1 MKRIFKFILKLIA
14 ILLLQLGIFVVVNYT
29 LLKRVVT
36 YPASKEISNTAWY
49 TPKAVIEGDNT
60 TNYVLTDSLTID
72 KTVLDEISS
81 YAESQHS
88 NALLVL
94 HNDKLQLEK
103 YYNETTKEST
113 SNSMSMAKTI
123 TSMLI
128 GIAIDEGHITSEK
141 ELASAYIS
149 EWQKDKRNTI
159 TIEDLLLMQ
168 SGLRVDNNVQNIFSD
183 VISLYMGTDVEDTAL
198 NIPLSKEPAT
208 AFEYNNANTQLL
220 AIILERATKLP
231 LEEYASS
238 RLWKP
243 IGAANAGWWLDN
255 ENGMPRTFCC
265 YFAQAEDW
273 MIIGQL
279 LLQGGAWNGAQ
290 VIPKTWVSKML
301 TQSTLERDYGY
312 QIWLNYE
319 SGGNRE
325 KDRTSPFL
333 AKNFLIDGTHNQEV
347 IVVPEEKI
355 VLVRIG
361 EKPSSWDESFMINK
375 ILVSLNKEQSLD
387 VN

>member
-1 MKRIFKFILKLIA
+1 MKRIFKFILNLIA
-14 ILLLQLGIFVVVNYT
+14 ILLLLLGIFVVVNYT

-36 YPASKEISNTAWY
+36 YPANEEISNSAWY
-49 TPKAVIEGDNT
+49 TPKAIIEGDNT

-72 KTVLDEISS
+72 KIVLDEISS

-94 HNDKLQLEK
+94 HNGRLQLEK
-103 YYNETTKEST
+103 YYNGTTKEST

-123 TSMLI
+123 TSILI

-141 ELASAYIS
+141 ELASTYIS
-149 EWQKDKRNTI
+149 EWQNDKRNTI

-198 NIPLSKEPAT
+198 KIPLSKEPAT

-220 AIILERATKLP
+220 GIILERATKLP

-243 IGAANAGWWLDN
+243 IGAANAGWWLDK
-255 ENGMPRTFCC
+255 EDGMPRTFCC

-279 LLQGGAWNGAQ
+279 LLQNGMWNGAQ
-290 VIPKTWVSKML
+290 VIPKPWISKML
-301 TQSTLERDYGY
+301 TQSTLEKDYGF

-347 IVVPEEKI
+347 IVVPEENI

>member
-14 ILLLQLGIFVVVNYT
+14 ILLLLLGIFVVVNYT

-36 YPASKEISNTAWY
+36 YPANKEISNTVWY
-49 TPKAVIEGDNT
+49 TPQAIIEGDNT

-72 KTVLDEISS
+72 KIVLDEISS
-81 YAESQHS
+81 YAESQNS

-94 HNDKLQLEK
+94 HNGRLQLEK

-113 SNSMSMAKTI
+113 SNSMSMSKTI
-123 TSMLI
+123 TSILI

-141 ELASAYIS
+141 ELASTYIS
-149 EWQKDKRNTI
+149 EWQNDERNTI

-208 AFEYNNANTQLL
+208 EFEYNNANTQLL
-220 AIILERATKLP
+220 GIILERATKLP

-243 IGAANAGWWLDN
+243 IGAANAGWWLDK
-255 ENGMPRTFCC
+255 EDGMPKTFCC

-273 MIIGQL
+273 LILGQL
-279 LLQGGAWNGAQ
+279 LLQNGTWNGAQ
-290 VIPKTWVSKML
+290 VIPKPWISKML
-301 TQSTLERDYGY
+301 TQSTLERDYGF

-387 VN
+387 DY

>member
-1 MKRIFKFILKLIA
+1 MRRTFKIILKLGV
-14 ILLLQLGIFVVVNYT
+14 LLLLILGIFIVINYT

-36 YPASKEISNTAWY
+36 YPANNEISSTEWY
-49 TPKAVIEGDNT
+49 TPKAIIKGDNS
-60 TNYVLTDSLTID
+60 TNYTLSDSLTID
-72 KTVLDEISS
+72 KTVLEEISS
-81 YAESQHS
+81 YAENQNS

-94 HNDKLQLEK
+94 HRGKLQLEK
-103 YYNETTKEST
+103 YYNQTTKEST

-123 TSMLI
+123 TSILI
-128 GIAIDEGHITSEK
+128 GIAIDEGYIESEK
-141 ELASAYIS
+141 ELVSAYITD
-149 EWQKDKRNTI
+149 WQDDQRNTI

-183 VISLYMGTDVEDTAL
+183 VIGLYMGTDVESTAL
-198 NIPLSKEPAT
+198 KIPLSKVPAT

-220 AIILERATKLP
+220 AIILEKTTGLP
-231 LEEYASS
+231 IEQYASS

-243 IGAANAGWWLDN
+243 IGAADAGWWLDK
-255 ENGMPRTFCC
+255 EGGMPRTFCC

-279 LLQGGAWNGAQ
+279 LLQNGEWRGKQ
-290 VIPKTWVSKML
+290 VIPEKWISKML

-325 KDRTSPFL
+325 KDRKSPFL

-347 IVVPEEKI
+347 IVVPQEEI

-361 EKPSSWDESFMINK
+361 EKPTSWDESFMINK
-375 ILVSLNKEQSLD
+375 ILTSLNRKKTTSID
-387 VN
+387 

>member
-1 MKRIFKFILKLIA
+1 MKRTLKIILKLGV
-14 ILLLQLGIFVVVNYT
+14 ILLLILGIFIVINYT

-36 YPASKEISNTAWY
+36 YPTNNEISNTEWY
-49 TPKAVIEGDNT
+49 TPKATIKGNNT
-60 TNYVLTDSLTID
+60 TNYTLSDSLTID
-72 KTVLDEISS
+72 RRVLEEISS
-81 YAESQHS
+81 YAENQNS
-88 NALLVL
+88 NALLIL
-94 HNDKLQLEK
+94 HKGKLQLEN
-103 YYNETTKEST
+103 YYNQTTKEST

-123 TSMLI
+123 TSILI
-128 GIAIDEGHITSEK
+128 GIAIDEGYIESEK
-141 ELASAYIS
+141 ELASAYITD
-149 EWQKDKRNTI
+149 WQDDQRNTI

-183 VISLYMGTDVEDTAL
+183 VISLYMGTDVEGTAL
-198 NIPLSKEPAT
+198 KIPLSKEPAT

-220 AIILERATKLP
+220 AIIIEKATGLP
-231 LEEYASS
+231 IEQYASS
-238 RLWKP
+238 RLWKH
-243 IGAANAGWWLDN
+243 IGAADAGWWLDK
-255 ENGMPRTFCC
+255 EDGMPRTFCC
-265 YFAQAEDW
+265 FFAQAEDW

-279 LLQGGAWNGAQ
+279 LLQNGEWRGEQ
-290 VIPKTWVSKML
+290 VIPKKWISKML

-347 IVVPEEKI
+347 MVVPQEEI

-361 EKPSSWDESFMINK
+361 EKPASWDESFMINK